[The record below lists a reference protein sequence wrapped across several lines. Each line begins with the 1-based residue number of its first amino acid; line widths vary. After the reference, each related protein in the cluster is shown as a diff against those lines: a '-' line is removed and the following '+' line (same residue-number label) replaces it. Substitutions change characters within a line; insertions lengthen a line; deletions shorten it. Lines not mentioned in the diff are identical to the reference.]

1 METMF
6 CLINLITR
14 SCYLRYDYI
23 HLHQLYNHTYLN
35 ITDEQ
40 WKKVVY
46 LADWVEY
53 NKYSKEM
60 IGDISGGILANEISS
75 SFSKVATKKSKT
87 KVCFVII

>member
-6 CLINLITR
+6 YLINLITR
-14 SCYLRYDYI
+14 SCYLRYDFI